1 MTFIREH
8 AMRRVLRGYAK
19 DKEGNDILIGTMRLQ
34 GNVRTK
40 DIWSGKVQQSLR
52 EKQWVNASHFEWRM
66 AFPETLS
73 SAQTR
78 CCLGPDSHLGDP
90 LANFAVSI
98 RHVLRFS
105 DWQERGQINY
115 YVSPI

>member
-1 MTFIREH
+1 
-8 AMRRVLRGYAK
+8 
-19 DKEGNDILIGTMRLQ
+19 
-34 GNVRTK
+34 
-40 DIWSGKVQQSLR
+40 
-52 EKQWVNASHFEWRM
+52 M